1 MSDPDGIPWLTDH
14 QRDFLAH
21 LTTLCLQRQ
30 LKPERS
36 YQRVSDALE
45 AIAAEGEI
53 ALRADDNNVWVL
65 ICGRSIVHA
74 ERDWLEWAAVRWVAA
89 EGN

>member
-1 MSDPDGIPWLTDH
+1 MSDPGGIPWLTNP

-21 LTTLCLQRQ
+21 LLTLTCQRQ

-36 YQRVSDALE
+36 YRRVSEALGD
-45 AIAAEGEI
+45 IAEEGLI
-53 ALRADDNNVWVL
+53 DLRADDHNVWVL
-65 ICGRSIVHA
+65 VCGRSIVHA
-74 ERDWLEWAAVRWVAA
+74 ERDWLEWASAKWNAA